1 MDKYADLSLPT
12 TTGFSSVKNNNG
24 DFRNSGVEM
33 ELSGTIL
40 KIKDWTWKMGGNISY
55 NKNKVVTLPG
65 QGTAKESYWR
75 SANLYR
81 T

>member
-1 MDKYADLSLPT
+1 MLILSLPT

-40 KIKDWTWKMGGNISY
+40 KIKRLDLENG
-55 NKNKVVTLPG
+55 
-65 QGTAKESYWR
+65 R
-75 SANLYR
+75 
-81 T
+81 

>member
-24 DFRNSGVEM
+24 DFRNSGIEM

-40 KIKDWTWKMGGNISY
+40 KIKDWTWKMG
-55 NKNKVVTLPG
+55 
-65 QGTAKESYWR
+65 R
-75 SANLYR
+75 
-81 T
+81 